1 MTATVTSMKLKF
13 PEFQTLDDQVVGF
26 ALEEAELFL
35 GTWSSGAR
43 DIAWMYMAAHFLSV
57 SAASADSDGR
67 EITHETIGRISTTYK
82 ATAGAQNVTIG
93 DLQTTQYGSRYL
105 QLKNLGNPKFKTIGG
120 NPSPFAHNRD
130 PWC

>member
-1 MTATVTSMKLKF
+1 MKLKF
-13 PEFQTLDDQVVGF
+13 AEFQTLDDQVIGF

-43 DIAWMYMAAHFLSV
+43 DIAHMYLAAHFLSV

-82 ATAGAQNVTIG
+82 ASAPAQGESIG
-93 DLQTTQYGSRYL
+93 DLMTTQYGNRYI
-105 QLKNLGNPKFKTIGG
+105 QLKNLGNPRFKTVGG
-120 NPSPFAHNRD
+120 NPSRFGGR
-130 PWC
+130 WC